1 LIGLSGIL
9 TSLAAVPSPALSVII
24 IVLGYGKIC
33 RKKEDQ
39 TGP

>member
-1 LIGLSGIL
+1 L
-9 TSLAAVPSPALSVII
+9 TPVAAVLSPALSVIV